1 MENQGQFRRFGVQAM
16 KKFKD
21 QWNDTNLCQARQN
34 KPSSSSGSAVS
45 IQQSSRQQK
54 EVSEPIKVPT
64 SSSHGSG
71 KKENS
76 LKPCGVKKPSYV
88 TGRNPAEGGRS
99 FWHKVQNRGWKSSHH
114 DHEASQGRSSDDL
127 GKPKSIEE
135 APTKFKS
142 RRSTK
147 YAKQYLREENPTTL
161 KAEATEDVEHED
173 NSSSLLTGK
182 KHCHTTVTK
191 QTSQLR
197 VQRSLRIKSM
207 EQQTNINPVGE

>member
-21 QWNDTNLCQARQN
+21 QRNNTNLCQARQN

-45 IQQSSRQQK
+45 IQQFSRQQK

-99 FWHKVQNRGWKSSHH
+99 FWHKVRNRGWKSSCH
-114 DHEASQGRSSDDL
+114 DREASQGPSRYAL

-135 APTKFKS
+135 ALTKFNS
-142 RRSTK
+142 RRSAK
-147 YAKQYLREENPTTL
+147 YAEQYLREETPTTW

-173 NSSSLLTGK
+173 NSSSRTEE
-182 KHCHTTVTK
+182 KHRHRTVTK